1 MRTSASRSEMI
12 PLMGSVPDR
21 PIGWSGREAEI
32 IELVSSGLA
41 DKQIAIRLGISLGT
55 VKTHLRRLYRGE
67 KLPNRAAA
75 VALWVQDRTSKLTAW
90 TALSEE

>member
-1 MRTSASRSEMI
+1 VRSFASRSEMI
-12 PLMGSVPDR
+12 AVMGSVPDR

-32 IELVSSGLA
+32 IELVSGGLA

-67 KLPNRAAA
+67 RLPNRAAA
-75 VALWVQDRTSKLTAW
+75 VALWVQDRASKLTKW
-90 TALSEE
+90 TAISEE